1 MADNVANPFALL
13 MQPISDSSPQQPPGS
28 DVIPEEHST
37 KVIPGDAL
45 SMPSI
50 PTPEDT
56 AVKDDSEGFE
66 QRSEVKGDLSD
77 NDDEVRK
84 IDQMIQSVF
93 LMTIDHGKK
102 SLKSDENFLLQID
115 RMSRP
120 TVCMLGDVKC
130 KCITQSEKVT
140 STLHITLEVR
150 VHSIYKRKI
159 SPDLNHCLQDC
170 SY

>member
-1 MADNVANPFALL
+1 MADNAANPFALL
-13 MQPISDSSPQQPPGS
+13 MQPISDSSPQQPPES

-50 PTPEDT
+50 PAPEDA
-56 AVKDDSEGFE
+56 AVKDDSEGFEE

-77 NDDEVRK
+77 IDDEVTR

-102 SLKSDENFLLQID
+102 SLKSNENFLLQID
-115 RMSRP
+115 HMSRP
-120 TVCMLGDVKC
+120 AVCMLGDVKC
-130 KCITQSEKVT
+130 KCITQNERLQPASPKV
-140 STLHITLEVR
+140 R
-150 VHSIYKRKI
+150 
-159 SPDLNHCLQDC
+159 
-170 SY
+170 